1 MPDFRTFGGGGG
13 GTMAS
18 LRTGSGGAIC
28 WGGYTKGDMS
38 LPFLPNFAF
47 SSTIPTFSIS
57 LKVTSVY
64 LQSLCKAKF

>member
-1 MPDFRTFGGGGG
+1 
-13 GTMAS
+13 MAS

-47 SSTIPTFSIS
+47 SSTIPTFSVS
-57 LKVTSVY
+57 LKVT
-64 LQSLCKAKF
+64 